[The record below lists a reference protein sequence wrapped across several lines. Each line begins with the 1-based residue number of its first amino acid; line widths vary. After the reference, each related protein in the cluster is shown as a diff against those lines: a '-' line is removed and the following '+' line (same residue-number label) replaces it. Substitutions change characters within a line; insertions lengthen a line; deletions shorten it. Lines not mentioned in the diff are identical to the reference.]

1 MLKLKYLTGG
11 VFLYKLQFIN
21 TYSQEVLREA
31 TYETNVEINRMLI
44 GFEKASEID
53 EPTLIFCNNRKTWN
67 AEYLFHKVV
76 NEENEIIYKVF
87 FIVSLSEVQAKIR
100 D

>member
-1 MLKLKYLTGG
+1 MLQLKYLTGG
-11 VFLYKLQFIN
+11 VILYKLQFIN
-21 TYSQEVLREA
+21 TFNQEVLREA
-31 TYETNVEINRMLI
+31 TYDNTLTINRMLM

-53 EPTLIFCNNRKTWN
+53 EPTLIFCNKRKTWN

-76 NEENEIIYKVF
+76 TEGNITVYKVF

>member
-1 MLKLKYLTGG
+1 M
-11 VFLYKLQFIN
+11 YKLQFVN
-21 TYSQEVLREA
+21 TFNQEVLREA
-31 TYETNVEINRMLI
+31 TYDTTIEINNMII

-53 EPTLIFCNNRKTWN
+53 EPTMIICNNRKTWN

-76 NEENEIIYKVF
+76 TEGNDTVYKVF
-87 FIVSLSEVQAKIR
+87 FIVSLSEVQARIQ